1 MPIRRSPDCAALG
14 TEGWFCM
21 KRASSIK
28 LSDAEKLHVLRK
40 LDEFWEWHFLDE
52 KRYCLVCGEIIT
64 GREIKMIGD
73 RCGGLPPRLICPTE
87 HCDSVPMEWV
97 PPTEDVLIKIAMMEA
112 ERRWLRLVTQA
123 GRALQSYQRS
133 ASNTTSRTKSK
144 PRLG

>member
-97 PPTEDVLIKIAMMEA
+97 PPTEEVLIKIAMVDA
-112 ERRWLRLVTQA
+112 ERRWLRLIARA
-123 GRALQSYQRS
+123 GRAMQSYERRRDKGI
-133 ASNTTSRTKSK
+133 NRTTPK

>member
-1 MPIRRSPDCAALG
+1 M
-14 TEGWFCM
+14 E
-21 KRASSIK
+21 RASSIK

-64 GREIKMIGD
+64 GREIKMIEN

-97 PPTEDVLIKIAMMEA
+97 PPTEEVLIKIAMVDA
-112 ERRWLRLVTQA
+112 ECRWLRLIARA
-123 GRALQSYQRS
+123 GRAMQSYERRRDKGI
-133 ASNTTSRTKSK
+133 NRTTPK

>member
-1 MPIRRSPDCAALG
+1 MERAA
-14 TEGWFCM
+14 
-21 KRASSIK
+21 SIK

-64 GREIKMIGD
+64 GREIKMIEN

-97 PPTEDVLIKIAMMEA
+97 PPTEEVLIKIAMVDA
-112 ERRWLRLVTQA
+112 ECRWLRLIARA
-123 GRALQSYQRS
+123 GRAMQSYERRRDKGI
-133 ASNTTSRTKSK
+133 NRTTPK

>member
-1 MPIRRSPDCAALG
+1 VPHLVQKDDFAM
-14 TEGWFCM
+14 E
-21 KRASSIK
+21 RASSIK

-52 KRYCLVCGEIIT
+52 KRYCLVCGQIIT
-64 GREIKMIGD
+64 GREIKMIEN

-97 PPTEDVLIKIAMMEA
+97 PPTEEVLIKIAMVDA
-112 ERRWLRLVTQA
+112 ERRWLRLIARA
-123 GRALQSYQRS
+123 GRAMQSYERRRDKGI
-133 ASNTTSRTKSK
+133 NRTTPK